1 MDFLTYVLGGTALD
15 ILAKDFRTALEN
27 SDVRAIILDFDSP
40 GGIAVGPAEMADMIF
55 NARGNKPIIS
65 YVGRNC
71 CSAAY
76 WLASAADTLG
86 ALKRALEA
94 FEFDHVTIEEWFD
107 YGGDPYTFRVF
118 IEVVT
123 EGFDINDL
131 TEVQAVINQTKNV
144 RSHLEMLRAFLC
156 TTSETPRL
164 GSAFSTGEITT
175 IYGLEVF
182 EI

>member
-1 MDFLTYVLGGTALD
+1 M
-15 ILAKDFRTALEN
+15 
-27 SDVRAIILDFDSP
+27 
-40 GGIAVGPAEMADMIF
+40 
-55 NARGNKPIIS
+55 
-65 YVGRNC
+65 
-71 CSAAY
+71 
-76 WLASAADTLG
+76 
-86 ALKRALEA
+86 EA

>member
-1 MDFLTYVLGGTALD
+1 MRSLLSLGKYWAIEPDTFNNLEALVS
-15 ILAKDFRTALEN
+15 KDAPVLEN
-27 SDVRAIILDFDSP
+27 
-40 GGIAVGPAEMADMIF
+40 
-55 NARGNKPIIS
+55 
-65 YVGRNC
+65 
-71 CSAAY
+71 
-76 WLASAADTLG
+76 TLG

-107 YGGDPYTFRVF
+107 YGGNPYTFRVF